1 MCLLFDSTSLIVSF
15 VFLLRTCECCT
26 QIDLS
31 DNVLCGINKYGQ
43 GNYNADG
50 IKAIAQA
57 ISVSASLTSID
68 VSVNGLGDEGAKHIT
83 KGIAVSASLTS
94 IDLYRI
100 SIGPA
105 GAKYMAD
112 AIASSASLT
121 KVLAF

>member
-50 IKAIAQA
+50 IKAIAHA
-57 ISVSASLTSID
+57 VSVSASLTSINLKCND
-68 VSVNGLGDEGAKHIT
+68 IVPESAKHIAE
-83 KGIAVSASLTS
+83 GISVSASLRTA
-94 IDLYRI
+94 DLRHNCFDF
-100 SIGPA
+100 S
-105 GAKYMAD
+105 AKEELRYA
-112 AIASSASLT
+112 
-121 KVLAF
+121 VRHRAFFQLDV